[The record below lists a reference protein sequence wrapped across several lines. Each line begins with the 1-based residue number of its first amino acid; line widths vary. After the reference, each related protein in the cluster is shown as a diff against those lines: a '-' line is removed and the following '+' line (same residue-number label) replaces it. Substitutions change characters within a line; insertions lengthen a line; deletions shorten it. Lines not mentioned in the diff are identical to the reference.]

1 VDDEALVFE
10 TPAAFEAWLGEHH
23 ESSDGI
29 WIKFAKKAS
38 GIQSVTY
45 KEVLPVALAHGW
57 IDGQVKRIDDDWYRQ
72 RWTPRRARSV
82 WSKINRAAA
91 EAMIERGEMKPAG
104 LREVER
110 AKADGR
116 WERAYDSPTTAS
128 VPDDLRAALDAAPG
142 AAEFFAGLDSNNR
155 YAILHRIQGAKRP
168 ETRTSRIEKFVAMCA
183 RGETVHPRR
192 ATR

>member
-1 VDDEALVFE
+1 MDDEALPFE
-10 TPAAFEAWLGEHH
+10 SPAAWEAWLSEHH

-38 GIQSVTY
+38 GIPSVTY
-45 KEVLPVALAHGW
+45 KEVLPIALAHGW
-57 IDGQVKRIDDDWYRQ
+57 IDGQVKRIDEDWYRQ

-104 LREVER
+104 MREVER

-116 WERAYDSPTTAS
+116 WERAYDSPKTAE
-128 VPDDLRAALDAAPG
+128 VPDDLRAALDADPA
-142 AAEFFAGLDSNNR
+142 AAEFFAALDSNNR
-155 YAILHRIQGAKRP
+155 YAILHRIQGAKKP
-168 ETRTSRIEKFVAMCA
+168 ETRARRIEQFVAMCS

-192 ATR
+192 DAR

>member
-1 VDDEALVFE
+1 VDDEALPFE
-10 TPAAFEAWLGEHH
+10 SPAAWEAWLSEHH

-38 GIQSVTY
+38 GIPSVTY

-116 WERAYDSPTTAS
+116 WERAYDSPKTAE
-128 VPDDLRAALDAAPG
+128 VPDDLRAALDADAA
-142 AAEFFAGLDSNNR
+142 AAEFFAGLDSINR
-155 YAILHRIQGAKRP
+155 YAILHRIQGAKKP
-168 ETRTSRIEKFVAMCA
+168 ETRARRIEQFVAMCS

-192 ATR
+192 DAR